1 MCGICGAYYFHS
13 QKPVGED
20 LIDGMCRQIIHRGP
34 DDQGTFVE
42 GALGLGMRRLSIID
56 LVTGSQPIFNE
67 DQTICTVFN
76 GEIYNFQELR
86 SDLIQRGH
94 RFATEGDTEVI
105 VHLYEEYGI
114 DFVTHLNGM
123 FAIALWDAG
132 RRRLV
137 IVRDRLGQK
146 PLYYAN
152 TSDGIVFGSELKCIT
167 ECKALC
173 RDIDHESV
181 YHFFTLGY
189 IPHPWTIYRNVHQLP
204 PAGRLIVEADRQTV
218 KLDRYWQVNTEIDRS
233 LSREDAGEEL
243 RRLVDDSVRRRM
255 ISDVPLGAFLSGGL
269 DSSIIV
275 ALMAQH
281 SSSPVKTF
289 HIDFAESEYSE
300 RQYARAVAERFGTDH
315 HELVVRPSA
324 VDVLDELVHFFDE
337 PFGDSSA
344 VPTYYVSQITRQHV
358 TVALAGDGG
367 DESFG
372 GYERYQ
378 RILRRR
384 NLPGVLRKTLGGL
397 GAGVHRCL
405 PRTAPGRRYFRAM
418 GLDHFRHFVV
428 GTNEYETRELLTPEF
443 LESLGDFST
452 FNSLRGVMEDVDTS
466 DRLNPYS
473 SFDLHYYLPDDIC
486 VKVDRMS
493 MAHSLELRAPFLDYR
508 VVELAARLPSE
519 WKIVGDMTKVIL
531 KETFG
536 GQLPDAVMKQRKWG
550 FSLPMEHWLRGELKP
565 ALQEALEDPTM
576 LQAGI
581 FRMQEIR
588 DLANEH
594 WSGVRDRTDILWRY
608 LFFRRWW
615 HSRCHNRSPSITAT
629 S

>member
-13 QKPVGED
+13 QKPVGLD
-20 LIDGMCRQIIHRGP
+20 LIDSMCRQIIHRGP
-34 DDQGTFVE
+34 DDQGTFVK
-42 GALGLGMRRLSIID
+42 GPLGLGMRRLSIID

-67 DQTICTVFN
+67 DQTVCTVFN

-123 FAIALWDAG
+123 FAIAVWDAR

-146 PLYYAN
+146 PLYY
-152 TSDGIVFGSELKCIT
+152 TKTRDGIVFGSELKCLA
-167 ECKALC
+167 ECEGVC
-173 RDIDHESV
+173 GEIDHESV
-181 YHFFTLGY
+181 YHYFTLGY
-189 IPHPWTIYRNVHQLP
+189 MPHPWTIYRDVRQLP
-204 PAGRLIVEADRQTV
+204 PAGRLVIEADRQTV
-218 KLDRYWQVNTEIDRS
+218 ELDYYWQIDTRIDRS
-233 LSREDAGEEL
+233 LTREDAGEQL
-243 RRLVDDSVRRRM
+243 RQLVEDSVRRRM

-275 ALMAQH
+275 ALMAKH

-300 RQYARAVAERFGTDH
+300 REYARAVAERFGTDH
-315 HELVVRPSA
+315 HELVVQPSA
-324 VDVLDELVHFFDE
+324 VDILDDLVKILDE

-378 RILRRR
+378 RILRRP
-384 NLPGVLRKTLGGL
+384 NLPVAVRKALGGV
-397 GAGVHRCL
+397 GAAVHCCL
-405 PRTAPGRRYFRAM
+405 PRTAPGRRYFRAL
-418 GLDHFRHFVV
+418 GLDSFRHFVV
-428 GTNEYETRELLTPEF
+428 GTCEYETRELLTPEF
-443 LESLGDFST
+443 MESLSGFST
-452 FNSLRGVMEDVDTS
+452 FNSVRNVMEEVDGS
-466 DRLNPYS
+466 DRLNPFS

-508 VVELAARLPSE
+508 VVEFASRLPSE
-519 WKIVGDMTKVIL
+519 WKIRGDITKLIL

-536 GQLPDAVMKQRKWG
+536 GELPDAVLKQRKWG
-550 FSLPMEHWLRGELKP
+550 FAMPMEHWLRGELKP
-565 ALQEALEDPTM
+565 ALQEALEDPSM
-576 LQAGI
+576 KQAGI
-581 FRMQEIR
+581 FRMQEIH
-588 DLANEH
+588 DLAKEH
-594 WSGVRDRTDILWRY
+594 WSGARDRRDILWRY

-615 HSRCHNRSPSITAT
+615 HSHCHQRPQPVTA